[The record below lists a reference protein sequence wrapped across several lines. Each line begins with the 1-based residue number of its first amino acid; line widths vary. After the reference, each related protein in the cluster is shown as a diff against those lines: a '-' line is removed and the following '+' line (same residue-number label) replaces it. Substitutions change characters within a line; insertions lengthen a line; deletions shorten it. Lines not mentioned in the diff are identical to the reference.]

1 MAVPSARSRASTVT
15 YTEAEAAELGGHLE
29 NLSSNFSQTGGPQ
42 LQQEL
47 YTTINAIHCIRQS
60 FRDDIN
66 PNRIRDAFR
75 HLNGFQKTLGA
86 FRNALECLRQLEKG
100 LDTIQTFI
108 DLFLSLF
115 GLLTGALQD
124 HWGNRKYFRK
134 RVDEG
139 GWDALKNILKK
150 ALEIEDV
157 GQQRTISERL
167 LGGLIACALEDDTL
181 NGLFSTLRRRLGSGR
196 DQHASSIGELS
207 GKTKAARAED
217 IVKEALGLQ
226 AFAHNPEAISVA
238 FELWLPIARTSK
250 AESDTV
256 DSVLSLLTIVGNCI
270 AGLSTHCTVALH
282 DAGVLQLILPTFAD
296 ATVDEQYIE
305 QLRKLALTLLTVG
318 VTDLNDAHL
327 LYHNAS
333 SSPVVAGILRDALKD
348 PQIPPC
354 IHFDLSL
361 HGYASVELPDIGRT
375 FPPVAS
381 SAGYTL
387 SLWLQVVRFDPGSHT
402 TLFGAFDS
410 SQTCF
415 VLVYLEKDTRHL
427 ILQTSVTASRPSVR
441 FKSFAFKADRWH
453 HLCLVHRRPKTASS
467 SKASLFIDGE
477 FVEQVKAQYPSSP
490 PNANSGSSSP
500 ELPSTSRK
508 HKPVQAFLGT
518 PQDLAS
524 RLGRGVVS
532 SQWRLASVYLFND
545 TLSDDLIAVHKQLG
559 PRYHGNYQD
568 CLGSFQ
574 TYEASAALN
583 LRNESLHPGK
593 EEKSEIVAAIRSKAS
608 VLLPENRILLNFSP
622 MMVLDDDDR
631 NNIDET
637 QLIKALSKSA
647 AKNLRTVTRGGRTV
661 IVVNGAIP
669 SVNEALLKPNGFA
682 VLTGDPAIVI
692 PQSLDEASWRIGG
705 CAPVGLALVES
716 ASTREDLVRA
726 LEILFSSIQ
735 DSWRNSEAMERE
747 NGFGVMASL
756 LTAKL
761 DSAHSVSNMQTLHIV
776 LPAKEREELT
786 YEILLI
792 LLNFMG
798 YQMDNPADSVINNP
812 LAYRIL
818 VVDLEIWRSSSARVQ
833 ELYYEQFSTFGMGSK
848 HRLFNAKRLARMRQ
862 YSHFV
867 STVTLE
873 ISNCL
878 QVFSRNG

>member
-1 MAVPSARSRASTVT
+1 MASRSRASTVT
-15 YTEAEAAELGGHLE
+15 CTESEAAELSGHLVS
-29 NLSSNFSQTGGPQ
+29 LSSNFSQTVGLQ

-47 YTTINAIHCIRQS
+47 YASINATHRIRQS
-60 FRDDIN
+60 FRDNAN

-86 FRNALECLRQLEKG
+86 FRGAFECLRQLESDP
-100 LDTIQTFI
+100 DTLQTVI
-108 DLFLSLF
+108 DLLQSLF

-124 HWGNRKYFRK
+124 HWGNHKYFRK

-139 GWDALKNILKK
+139 GWHALRNILKK
-150 ALEIEDV
+150 ALEVEDV
-157 GQQRTISERL
+157 EQQRTITERL
-167 LGGLIACALEDDTL
+167 LGGLFACALEDDTL

-196 DQHASSIGELS
+196 DRPPNQKGNGSEKPSPVASSAENSAYAGEV
-207 GKTKAARAED
+207 
-217 IVKEALGLQ
+217 IKEALGPQ
-226 AFAHNPEAISVA
+226 AFVHNPEAISVA
-238 FELWLPIARTSK
+238 FELWLQIPRLSNDGPHTTDPIAPQLPLVGSCV
-250 AESDTV
+250 AE
-256 DSVLSLLTIVGNCI
+256 I
-270 AGLSTHCTVALH
+270 STHCLVGLH
-282 DAGVLQLILPTFAD
+282 GAGLLQVIIPAFLDSGFD
-296 ATVDEQYIE
+296 KQYVE
-305 QLRKLALTLLTVG
+305 QLRKLALALLVVG
-318 VTDLNDAHL
+318 VTDLNDAHI
-327 LYHNAS
+327 LYRSAS
-333 SSPVVAGILRDALKD
+333 SSPMVAGLLQDALKD
-348 PQIPPC
+348 PQVPPC

-375 FPPVAS
+375 FPPMTS

-387 SLWLQVVRFDPGSHT
+387 SLWLQVVRFDPESHT

-415 VLVYLEKDTRHL
+415 VLVYLEKDTHNL

-441 FKSFAFKADRWH
+441 FKSFAFKADCWY
-453 HLCLVHRRPKTASS
+453 HLCLVHRRPKATSS
-467 SKASLFIDGE
+467 SRASLFIDGE

-490 PNANSGSSSP
+490 QTASPGSSSP
-500 ELPSTSRK
+500 ELPSPSRK
-508 HKPVQAFLGT
+508 YKPVQAFLGT
-518 PQDLAS
+518 PQDLAT
-524 RLGRGVVS
+524 RIGRGVVS
-532 SQWRLASVYLFND
+532 SQWRLASAYLFND

-608 VLLPENRILLNFSP
+608 LLLPENRILLNFSP

-661 IVVNGAIP
+661 IVVNGAVP

-682 VLTGDPAIVI
+682 VLTGEPAIVI
-692 PQSLDEASWRIGG
+692 PQSLDAAAWRIGG

-716 ASTREDLVRA
+716 ASTRQDLIRA
-726 LEILFSSIQ
+726 LEILLCSIQ

-747 NGFGVMASL
+747 NGFGVLATL

-761 DSAHSVSNMQTLHIV
+761 DIAYAGSAMQSLRIV
-776 LPAKEREELT
+776 LPPKEREEISFEVLS
-786 YEILLI
+786 ILLG
-792 LLNFMG
+792 FMG
-798 YQMDNPADSVINNP
+798 YQKESPADSVINNP

-818 VVDLEIWRSSSARVQ
+818 IVDLDIWRSFSPKVQ
-833 ELYYEQFSTFGMGSK
+833 QLYYEQFSTFGMGSK
-848 HRLFNAKRLARMRQ
+848 HRLFNAKRLARMRE
-862 YSHFV
+862 YSNFAW
-867 STVTLE
+867 
-873 ISNCL
+873 
-878 QVFSRNG
+878 

>member
-1 MAVPSARSRASTVT
+1 MAVTSARSRASTVA

-29 NLSSNFSQTGGPQ
+29 NLSLNFSQTWGPQ

-47 YTTINAIHCIRQS
+47 YTTINATHCIRQS
-60 FRDDIN
+60 FRDNAN

-75 HLNGFQKTLGA
+75 HLNGFQKTLAA
-86 FRNALECLRQLEKG
+86 FRNAFECLRQLEEES
-100 LDTIQTFI
+100 DTIHTFT
-108 DLFLSLF
+108 DLFQSLF

-134 RVDEG
+134 RVDGG

-157 GQQRTISERL
+157 EQRRTISERL
-167 LGGLIACALEDDTL
+167 LGGLFACALDDDTL
-181 NGLFSTLRRRLGSGR
+181 NGLFSTLRRRLGSTK
-196 DQHASSIGELS
+196 DQHASSNGESS
-207 GKTKAARAED
+207 GREKACYAEE
-217 IVKEALGLQ
+217 IIKETLGLQ
-226 AFAHNPEAISVA
+226 VFAHNPEAISVA
-238 FELWLPIARTSK
+238 FETWLPTARTSK
-250 AESDTV
+250 DESDTV
-256 DSVLSLLTIVGNCI
+256 DSVILPLAIVGNCI
-270 AGLSTHCTVALH
+270 TGLSTHCTVALH
-282 DAGVLQLILPTFAD
+282 SAGLLQVILPAFAD
-296 ATVDEQYIE
+296 ATGKRYIG

-327 LYHNAS
+327 LYRIAS
-333 SSPVVAGILRDALKD
+333 SSPLVAGILHDALKD

-354 IHFDLSL
+354 IHFDLSM
-361 HGYASVELPDIGRT
+361 HGYASVELPDIGRS

-387 SLWLQVVRFDPGSHT
+387 SLWLQVVRFDPESHT

-427 ILQTSVTASRPSVR
+427 ILQTSVTSSRPSVR
-441 FKSFAFKADRWH
+441 FKSYAFKADRWY
-453 HLCLVHRRPKTASS
+453 HLCLVHRRPKTTSS
-467 SKASLFIDGE
+467 SRASLFIDGE
-477 FVEQVKAQYPSSP
+477 FVEQIKAQYPSP
-490 PNANSGSSSP
+490 PPTANPGSSSP
-500 ELPSTSRK
+500 DLPSTSCR
-508 HKPVQAFLGT
+508 HNPVQAFLGT

-524 RLGRGVVS
+524 KLGRGVVS
-532 SQWRLASVYLFND
+532 SQWRLASAYLFND

-647 AKNLRTVTRGGRTV
+647 ARNLRAVTRGGRTV
-661 IVVNGAIP
+661 IVINGAIP

-682 VLTGDPAIVI
+682 VLAGEPAIVI
-692 PQSLDEASWRIGG
+692 PQSLDEAAWRIGG
-705 CAPVGLALVES
+705 CAPVGLALVEP
-716 ASTREDLVRA
+716 ASTRDDLVRA
-726 LEILFSSIQ
+726 LEVLLSSIQ

-747 NGFGVMASL
+747 NGFGVLANL
-756 LTAKL
+756 LTAKV
-761 DSAHSVSNMQTLHIV
+761 DNAYSVSTMQTLRIV
-776 LPAKEREELT
+776 LPDKERDELMF
-786 YEILLI
+786 EILSI
-792 LLNFMG
+792 LLKFMG
-798 YQMDNPADSVINNP
+798 YQQENPADSVINNP

-818 VVDLEIWRSSSARVQ
+818 VVDLEIWRSSSGRVQ

-862 YSHFV
+862 YSHSA
-867 STVTLE
+867 STVTYQ
-873 ISNCL
+873 IPNVL